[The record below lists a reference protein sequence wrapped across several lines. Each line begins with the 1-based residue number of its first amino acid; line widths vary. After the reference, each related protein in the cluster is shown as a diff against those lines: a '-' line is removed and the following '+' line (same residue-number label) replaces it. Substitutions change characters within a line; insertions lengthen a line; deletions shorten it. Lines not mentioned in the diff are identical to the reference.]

1 MLVRLGVVACLFWL
15 HFAYATTLKIIN
27 IVPFGSSSVKILFNQ
42 EVKKF
47 KEVSLKNFKSYLE
60 LEAILTIPK
69 KHYQFSK
76 QSSITIAQ
84 FSPKLARVVISHAPK
99 MTYEVKILKDKLYV
113 SIVEKKPLVRHQ
125 MAPKPPKH
133 HALKHPTPKPAPKS
147 IKKEAKEKTPIKHAH
162 SKHAH
167 SPLNERSAKKE
178 IPKKEIPKKEI
189 LKKEILK
196 KEILKKEI
204 PKKEILKKEIPKKE
218 ILKKEIPKKEIP
230 KKEILKK
237 EILKKEILK
246 KEILKKEIPKKEILK
261 KEIPKK
267 EILKKEIPK
276 KEIPKKEILK
286 KEIPKKEILKKEILK
301 KEILKKEIPKK
312 EILKKEIPKKEAE
325 NESKNQV
332 FIAEKNDTFIKTK
345 RKKHKKI
352 VLDAGHGGKDCGAM
366 SANLVCEKD
375 IVLEVVKFLHKEL
388 KKRGYSVLLTRDKD
402 IYIDLVG
409 RTELANRK
417 SADLFISV
425 HANSIP
431 KHSTSNAH
439 GIETYFLSTARS
451 ERARKVAEQENK
463 DDVNLMDYFSK
474 SLLLNSLN
482 TQRLIVSNK
491 LAIDVQYGMLQSI
504 RKNYPDVV
512 DGGVREGPFWVLAGA
527 LMPSILIE
535 IGYNSHAIESKRIQS
550 KPYQKILAKG
560 IADGIDSF
568 FSKND

>member
-1 MLVRLGVVACLFWL
+1 MLVRLGVVAYLFWL

-76 QSSITIAQ
+76 QSFITIAQ
-84 FSPKLARVVISHAPK
+84 FSPKLARVVIGYAPK

-113 SIVEKKPLVRHQ
+113 SIMEKKPLIRHQ
-125 MAPKPPKH
+125 MTPKH
-133 HALKHPTPKPAPKS
+133 HALKHTTPKPAPKP
-147 IKKEAKEKTPIKHAH
+147 IKKEAKKTKEKTLTNHAH
-162 SKHAH
+162 SKPTH

-178 IPKKEIPKKEI
+178 IPKKE
-189 LKKEILK
+189 
-196 KEILKKEI
+196 
-204 PKKEILKKEIPKKE
+204 
-218 ILKKEIPKKEIP
+218 
-230 KKEILKK
+230 
-237 EILKKEILK
+237 
-246 KEILKKEIPKKEILK
+246 
-261 KEIPKK
+261 
-267 EILKKEIPK
+267 
-276 KEIPKKEILK
+276 
-286 KEIPKKEILKKEILK
+286 
-301 KEILKKEIPKK
+301 
-312 EILKKEIPKKEAE
+312 AE
-325 NESKNQV
+325 NESKNQI

-402 IYIDLVG
+402 IYIDLVA
-409 RTELANRK
+409 RTELANK
-417 SADLFISV
+417 KGADLFISV

-431 KHSTSNAH
+431 KRSTSNAH

-474 SLLLNSLN
+474 SLFLNSLN

-491 LAIDVQYGMLQSI
+491 LAIDVQYGMLQSV

>member
-1 MLVRLGVVACLFWL
+1 M

-27 IVPFGSSSVKILFNQ
+27 IVPFGSSSVKISFNQ
-42 EVKKF
+42 EIKKF

-113 SIVEKKPLVRHQ
+113 SIVEKKPLTKHQ
-125 MAPKPPKH
+125 MALKPPKH

-147 IKKEAKEKTPIKHAH
+147 IKKEAKEIKEKTPIKHAR
-162 SKHAH
+162 SKHTH
-167 SPLNERSAKKE
+167 SQLNERSA
-178 IPKKEIPKKEI
+178 
-189 LKKEILK
+189 
-196 KEILKKEI
+196 
-204 PKKEILKKEIPKKE
+204 
-218 ILKKEIPKKEIP
+218 
-230 KKEILKK
+230 
-237 EILKKEILK
+237 
-246 KEILKKEIPKKEILK
+246 
-261 KEIPKK
+261 
-267 EILKKEIPK
+267 
-276 KEIPKKEILK
+276 
-286 KEIPKKEILKKEILK
+286 
-301 KEILKKEIPKK
+301 
-312 EILKKEIPKKEAE
+312 KKEIPKKEAE

-332 FIAEKNDTFIKTK
+332 FIAEKNDAFIKPQ

-409 RTELANRK
+409 RTELANKK

-431 KHSTSNAH
+431 KRSTSNAH

-463 DDVNLMDYFSK
+463 DNVNLMDYFSK

>member
-15 HFAYATTLKIIN
+15 HFAYATTLKITN

-47 KEVSLKNFKSYLE
+47 KEVPLKNFKSYLE
-60 LEAILTIPK
+60 LEAVLTIPK

-76 QSSITIAQ
+76 QSFITIAQ
-84 FSPKLARVVISHAPK
+84 FSPKLARVVISYAPK
-99 MTYEVKILKDKLYV
+99 MTYEIKTLKDKLYV
-113 SIVEKKPLVRHQ
+113 SIVEKKPLTRHQ
-125 MAPKPPKH
+125 MTPKPPKH
-133 HALKHPTPKPAPKS
+133 HTLKHQTPKPTPKS
-147 IKKEAKEKTPIKHAH
+147 IKKEAKKSKETKEKTPTKHAR
-162 SKHAH
+162 SKHVH
-167 SPLNERSAKKE
+167 SPLNERNAKKE

-189 LKKEILK
+189 
-196 KEILKKEI
+196 
-204 PKKEILKKEIPKKE
+204 P
-218 ILKKEIPKKEIP
+218 KKEIPKKEIP
-230 KKEILKK
+230 KKEI
-237 EILKKEILK
+237 
-246 KEILKKEIPKKEILK
+246 
-261 KEIPKK
+261 
-267 EILKKEIPK
+267 PK
-276 KEIPKKEILK
+276 KEIP
-286 KEIPKKEILKKEILK
+286 
-301 KEILKKEIPKK
+301 
-312 EILKKEIPKKEAE
+312 KKEIPKKEAE

-402 IYIDLVG
+402 IYIDLVA
-409 RTELANRK
+409 RTELANKK

>member
-1 MLVRLGVVACLFWL
+1 MLVRLGVVACLLWL
-15 HFAYATTLKIIN
+15 HFACATTLKITN
-27 IVPFGSSSVKILFNQ
+27 IVPFGSSSVKVVFNQ

-47 KEVSLKNFKSYLE
+47 KEVPLKNFKSYLE
-60 LEAILTIPK
+60 LEAVLTIPK

-113 SIVEKKPLVRHQ
+113 SIVEKKPLIRHQ
-125 MAPKPPKH
+125 MALKPPKH
-133 HALKHPTPKPAPKS
+133 HALKHTTPKPTPKP
-147 IKKEAKEKTPIKHAH
+147 IKKEAKKSKETKEKTPTKHAR

-167 SPLNERSAKKE
+167 SPLNERST
-178 IPKKEIPKKEI
+178 
-189 LKKEILK
+189 
-196 KEILKKEI
+196 
-204 PKKEILKKEIPKKE
+204 
-218 ILKKEIPKKEIP
+218 
-230 KKEILKK
+230 
-237 EILKKEILK
+237 
-246 KEILKKEIPKKEILK
+246 
-261 KEIPKK
+261 
-267 EILKKEIPK
+267 
-276 KEIPKKEILK
+276 
-286 KEIPKKEILKKEILK
+286 
-301 KEILKKEIPKK
+301 
-312 EILKKEIPKKEAE
+312 KKEIPKKEAE

-431 KHSTSNAH
+431 KRSTSNAH

>member
-1 MLVRLGVVACLFWL
+1 M

-27 IVPFGSSSVKILFNQ
+27 IVPFGSSSVKISFNQ
-42 EVKKF
+42 EIKKF

-113 SIVEKKPLVRHQ
+113 SIVEKKPLIRHQ

-133 HALKHPTPKPAPKS
+133 RTLKHQTPHHVLKHQTPKPTPKP
-147 IKKEAKEKTPIKHAH
+147 IKKEAKKSKETKEKTPIKHAH

-189 LKKEILK
+189 
-196 KEILKKEI
+196 
-204 PKKEILKKEIPKKE
+204 
-218 ILKKEIPKKEIP
+218 
-230 KKEILKK
+230 
-237 EILKKEILK
+237 
-246 KEILKKEIPKKEILK
+246 
-261 KEIPKK
+261 
-267 EILKKEIPK
+267 
-276 KEIPKKEILK
+276 
-286 KEIPKKEILKKEILK
+286 
-301 KEILKKEIPKK
+301 
-312 EILKKEIPKKEAE
+312 PKKEAE

-332 FIAEKNDTFIKTK
+332 FIAEKNDAFIKTK

-402 IYIDLVG
+402 IYIDLVA
-409 RTELANRK
+409 RTELANKK

-431 KHSTSNAH
+431 KRSTSNAH

-463 DDVNLMDYFSK
+463 DNVNLMDYFSK

-535 IGYNSHAIESKRIQS
+535 IGYNSHVIESKRIQS

>member
-1 MLVRLGVVACLFWL
+1 MWL
-15 HFAYATTLKIIN
+15 HFAYATTLKITN
-27 IVPFGSSSVKILFNQ
+27 IVPFGSSSVKIVFNQ

-76 QSSITIAQ
+76 QSFITIAQ
-84 FSPKLARVVISHAPK
+84 FSPKLVRVVISHAPK
-99 MTYEVKILKDKLYV
+99 MTYEIKILKDKLYV

-125 MAPKPPKH
+125 MTPKPPKH
-133 HALKHPTPKPAPKS
+133 TAPKHTTLKPTPKP
-147 IKKEAKEKTPIKHAH
+147 IKKEAKKSKETKEKTPIKHAH
-162 SKHAH
+162 SKHVH

-178 IPKKEIPKKEI
+178 IPKKEIP
-189 LKKEILK
+189 
-196 KEILKKEI
+196 
-204 PKKEILKKEIPKKE
+204 
-218 ILKKEIPKKEIP
+218 
-230 KKEILKK
+230 
-237 EILKKEILK
+237 
-246 KEILKKEIPKKEILK
+246 
-261 KEIPKK
+261 
-267 EILKKEIPK
+267 
-276 KEIPKKEILK
+276 
-286 KEIPKKEILKKEILK
+286 
-301 KEILKKEIPKK
+301 
-312 EILKKEIPKKEAE
+312 KKEIPKKEAE

-402 IYIDLVG
+402 IYIDLVA
-409 RTELANRK
+409 RTELANK
-417 SADLFISV
+417 KGADLFISV

-474 SLLLNSLN
+474 SLFLNSLN

-491 LAIDVQYGMLQSI
+491 LAIDVQYGMLQSV

>member
-27 IVPFGSSSVKILFNQ
+27 IVPFGSSSVKISFNQ
-42 EVKKF
+42 EIKKF

-76 QSSITIAQ
+76 QSFITIAQ

-113 SIVEKKPLVRHQ
+113 SIVEKKPLSRHQ

-147 IKKEAKEKTPIKHAH
+147 IKKEVKEVKEKTPTKHAR
-162 SKHAH
+162 SKLAH
-167 SPLNERSAKKE
+167 SQLNERSA
-178 IPKKEIPKKEI
+178 
-189 LKKEILK
+189 
-196 KEILKKEI
+196 
-204 PKKEILKKEIPKKE
+204 
-218 ILKKEIPKKEIP
+218 
-230 KKEILKK
+230 
-237 EILKKEILK
+237 
-246 KEILKKEIPKKEILK
+246 
-261 KEIPKK
+261 
-267 EILKKEIPK
+267 
-276 KEIPKKEILK
+276 
-286 KEIPKKEILKKEILK
+286 
-301 KEILKKEIPKK
+301 
-312 EILKKEIPKKEAE
+312 KKEIPKKEAE

-332 FIAEKNDTFIKTK
+332 FIAEKNDAFIKTK

-402 IYIDLVG
+402 IYIDLVA
-409 RTELANRK
+409 RTELANKK

-431 KHSTSNAH
+431 KRSTSNAH

-463 DDVNLMDYFSK
+463 DNVNLMDYFSK

-491 LAIDVQYGMLQSI
+491 LAIDVQYGMLQSV

>member
-1 MLVRLGVVACLFWL
+1 MLVKLGVVACLFWL
-15 HFAYATTLKIIN
+15 HYAYATTLKIIN

-113 SIVEKKPLVRHQ
+113 SIVEKKPLNKHKI
-125 MAPKPPKH
+125 APKPPKH
-133 HALKHPTPKPAPKS
+133 HALKHPTPKP
-147 IKKEAKEKTPIKHAH
+147 IKKEVKKSKDTKEKTPT
-162 SKHAH
+162 KHAH

-189 LKKEILK
+189 
-196 KEILKKEI
+196 
-204 PKKEILKKEIPKKE
+204 
-218 ILKKEIPKKEIP
+218 PKKEIP
-230 KKEILKK
+230 
-237 EILKKEILK
+237 
-246 KEILKKEIPKKEILK
+246 
-261 KEIPKK
+261 
-267 EILKKEIPK
+267 
-276 KEIPKKEILK
+276 
-286 KEIPKKEILKKEILK
+286 
-301 KEILKKEIPKK
+301 
-312 EILKKEIPKKEAE
+312 KKEIPKKEAE

-345 RKKHKKI
+345 HKKHKKI

-409 RTELANRK
+409 RTELANKK

-491 LAIDVQYGMLQSI
+491 LAIDVQYGMLQSV

>member
-15 HFAYATTLKIIN
+15 HFAYATTLKITN
-27 IVPFGSSSVKILFNQ
+27 IVPFGSSSVKMVFNQ
-42 EVKKF
+42 EIKKF
-47 KEVSLKNFKSYLE
+47 KEVPLKNFKSYLE
-60 LEAILTIPK
+60 LEAVLTIPK

-76 QSSITIAQ
+76 QSFITIAQ
-84 FSPKLARVVISHAPK
+84 FSPKLARVVIGYAPK
-99 MTYEVKILKDKLYV
+99 MTYEIKIFKDKLYI
-113 SIVEKKPLVRHQ
+113 SIVEKKPLIRHQ
-125 MAPKPPKH
+125 MALKPPKH
-133 HALKHPTPKPAPKS
+133 HALKHTTPKPTPKP
-147 IKKEAKEKTPIKHAH
+147 IKKETKKSKETKEKTPTKHAH
-162 SKHAH
+162 SKHVH
-167 SPLNERSAKKE
+167 SPLNERSA
-178 IPKKEIPKKEI
+178 
-189 LKKEILK
+189 
-196 KEILKKEI
+196 
-204 PKKEILKKEIPKKE
+204 
-218 ILKKEIPKKEIP
+218 
-230 KKEILKK
+230 
-237 EILKKEILK
+237 
-246 KEILKKEIPKKEILK
+246 
-261 KEIPKK
+261 
-267 EILKKEIPK
+267 
-276 KEIPKKEILK
+276 
-286 KEIPKKEILKKEILK
+286 
-301 KEILKKEIPKK
+301 
-312 EILKKEIPKKEAE
+312 KKEIPKKEAE

-402 IYIDLVG
+402 IYIDLVA
-409 RTELANRK
+409 RTELANKK

-491 LAIDVQYGMLQSI
+491 LAIDVQYGMLQSV

>member
-1 MLVRLGVVACLFWL
+1 MRLGVVACLFWL
-15 HFAYATTLKIIN
+15 HFAYATTFKIIN
-27 IVPFGSSSVKILFNQ
+27 IVPFGSSSVKISFNQ
-42 EVKKF
+42 EIKKF

-113 SIVEKKPLVRHQ
+113 SIVEKKPLTRHQ

-147 IKKEAKEKTPIKHAH
+147 IKKEAKEVKEKTPTKHAR
-162 SKHAH
+162 SKHTH
-167 SPLNERSAKKE
+167 SQLNERSAKKE
-178 IPKKEIPKKEI
+178 IPKKE
-189 LKKEILK
+189 
-196 KEILKKEI
+196 
-204 PKKEILKKEIPKKE
+204 
-218 ILKKEIPKKEIP
+218 
-230 KKEILKK
+230 
-237 EILKKEILK
+237 
-246 KEILKKEIPKKEILK
+246 
-261 KEIPKK
+261 
-267 EILKKEIPK
+267 
-276 KEIPKKEILK
+276 
-286 KEIPKKEILKKEILK
+286 
-301 KEILKKEIPKK
+301 
-312 EILKKEIPKKEAE
+312 AE
-325 NESKNQV
+325 NEGKNQV
-332 FIAEKNDTFIKTK
+332 FIAEKNDAFIKTK

-402 IYIDLVG
+402 IYIDLVA
-409 RTELANRK
+409 RTELANKK

-431 KHSTSNAH
+431 KRSTSNAH

-463 DDVNLMDYFSK
+463 DNVNLMDYFSK

-491 LAIDVQYGMLQSI
+491 LAIDVQYGMLQSV

>member
-1 MLVRLGVVACLFWL
+1 M
-15 HFAYATTLKIIN
+15 HFACATTLKIIN
-27 IVPFGSSSVKILFNQ
+27 IVPFGSSSVKISFNQ
-42 EVKKF
+42 EIKKF

-76 QSSITIAQ
+76 QSFITIAQ
-84 FSPKLARVVISHAPK
+84 FSPKLARVVIGYAPK
-99 MTYEVKILKDKLYV
+99 MTYEIKILKNKLYV
-113 SIVEKKPLVRHQ
+113 SIVEKKPLIRHQ
-125 MAPKPPKH
+125 MVLKPPKH
-133 HALKHPTPKPAPKS
+133 HALKHQTPKPAPKP
-147 IKKEAKEKTPIKHAH
+147 IKKEAKEAKEKTPTKHAH
-162 SKHAH
+162 SKLFFSHAH
-167 SPLNERSAKKE
+167 SQLNEKS
-178 IPKKEIPKKEI
+178 I
-189 LKKEILK
+189 
-196 KEILKKEI
+196 
-204 PKKEILKKEIPKKE
+204 
-218 ILKKEIPKKEIP
+218 
-230 KKEILKK
+230 
-237 EILKKEILK
+237 
-246 KEILKKEIPKKEILK
+246 
-261 KEIPKK
+261 
-267 EILKKEIPK
+267 
-276 KEIPKKEILK
+276 
-286 KEIPKKEILKKEILK
+286 
-301 KEILKKEIPKK
+301 
-312 EILKKEIPKKEAE
+312 KKEIPKKEAE
-325 NESKNQV
+325 KESKNQV

-409 RTELANRK
+409 RTELANKK

-474 SLLLNSLN
+474 SLFLNSLN

>member
-15 HFAYATTLKIIN
+15 HFACATTLKITN
-27 IVPFGSSSVKILFNQ
+27 IVPFGSSSVKISFNQ
-42 EVKKF
+42 EIKKL

-84 FSPKLARVVISHAPK
+84 FSPKLARVVISHASK

-113 SIVEKKPLVRHQ
+113 SIVEKKPLTKHQ

-133 HALKHPTPKPAPKS
+133 QTPKHQTPKHAPKS
-147 IKKEAKEKTPIKHAH
+147 IKKEIKEAKEKTPTKHAH
-162 SKHAH
+162 SKRAH
-167 SPLNERSAKKE
+167 SQLNERSAKKE

-189 LKKEILK
+189 
-196 KEILKKEI
+196 
-204 PKKEILKKEIPKKE
+204 P
-218 ILKKEIPKKEIP
+218 
-230 KKEILKK
+230 
-237 EILKKEILK
+237 
-246 KEILKKEIPKKEILK
+246 
-261 KEIPKK
+261 
-267 EILKKEIPK
+267 
-276 KEIPKKEILK
+276 
-286 KEIPKKEILKKEILK
+286 
-301 KEILKKEIPKK
+301 
-312 EILKKEIPKKEAE
+312 KKEIPKKEAE

-332 FIAEKNDTFIKTK
+332 FIAEKNDAFIKPQ

-402 IYIDLVG
+402 IYIDLVA
-409 RTELANRK
+409 RTELANKK

-431 KHSTSNAH
+431 KRSTSNAH

-491 LAIDVQYGMLQSI
+491 LAIDVQYGMLQSV

>member
-27 IVPFGSSSVKILFNQ
+27 IVPFGSSSVKIVFNQ
-42 EVKKF
+42 EIKKF
-47 KEVSLKNFKSYLE
+47 KEVPLKNFKSYLE
-60 LEAILTIPK
+60 LEAVLTIPK

-125 MAPKPPKH
+125 MVPKPPKH
-133 HALKHPTPKPAPKS
+133 HALKHPTPKPTPKP
-147 IKKEAKEKTPIKHAH
+147 IKKEAKEAKEKTPIKHVH
-162 SKHAH
+162 SKHVH
-167 SPLNERSAKKE
+167 PPLNERSAKKE
-178 IPKKEIPKKEI
+178 IP
-189 LKKEILK
+189 
-196 KEILKKEI
+196 
-204 PKKEILKKEIPKKE
+204 
-218 ILKKEIPKKEIP
+218 
-230 KKEILKK
+230 
-237 EILKKEILK
+237 
-246 KEILKKEIPKKEILK
+246 
-261 KEIPKK
+261 
-267 EILKKEIPK
+267 
-276 KEIPKKEILK
+276 
-286 KEIPKKEILKKEILK
+286 
-301 KEILKKEIPKK
+301 
-312 EILKKEIPKKEAE
+312 KKEIPKKEAE

-332 FIAEKNDTFIKTK
+332 FIAEKNDTLIKTK

-409 RTELANRK
+409 RTELANK
-417 SADLFISV
+417 KGADLFISV
-425 HANSIP
+425 HANSVP
-431 KHSTSNAH
+431 KRSTSNAH

>member
-1 MLVRLGVVACLFWL
+1 M
-15 HFAYATTLKIIN
+15 HFACATTLKIIN
-27 IVPFGSSSVKILFNQ
+27 IVPFGSSSVKISFNQ
-42 EVKKF
+42 EIKKF

-84 FSPKLARVVISHAPK
+84 FNPKLARVVISHAPK

-113 SIVEKKPLVRHQ
+113 SIVEKKPLAKHQ

-133 HALKHPTPKPAPKS
+133 RTLKHQTPKPAPKS
-147 IKKEAKEKTPIKHAH
+147 IKKEAKEAKEKTPTNHTH
-162 SKHAH
+162 SKHTH
-167 SPLNERSAKKE
+167 SQLNERSA
-178 IPKKEIPKKEI
+178 
-189 LKKEILK
+189 
-196 KEILKKEI
+196 
-204 PKKEILKKEIPKKE
+204 
-218 ILKKEIPKKEIP
+218 
-230 KKEILKK
+230 
-237 EILKKEILK
+237 
-246 KEILKKEIPKKEILK
+246 
-261 KEIPKK
+261 
-267 EILKKEIPK
+267 
-276 KEIPKKEILK
+276 
-286 KEIPKKEILKKEILK
+286 
-301 KEILKKEIPKK
+301 
-312 EILKKEIPKKEAE
+312 KKEIPKKEAE

-332 FIAEKNDTFIKTK
+332 FIAEKNDAFIKTK

-402 IYIDLVG
+402 IYIDLVA
-409 RTELANRK
+409 RTELANKK

-431 KHSTSNAH
+431 KRSTSNAH

-463 DDVNLMDYFSK
+463 DNVNLMDYFSK

>member
-15 HFAYATTLKIIN
+15 HFSYATTLKIIN

-84 FSPKLARVVISHAPK
+84 FSPKLARVVISHASK
-99 MTYEVKILKDKLYV
+99 MTYEIKILKDKLYV
-113 SIVEKKPLVRHQ
+113 SIVEKKPLTRHQ

-147 IKKEAKEKTPIKHAH
+147 IKKEAKEIKEKTPIKHAR
-162 SKHAH
+162 SKHTH
-167 SPLNERSAKKE
+167 SQLNERSA
-178 IPKKEIPKKEI
+178 
-189 LKKEILK
+189 
-196 KEILKKEI
+196 
-204 PKKEILKKEIPKKE
+204 
-218 ILKKEIPKKEIP
+218 
-230 KKEILKK
+230 
-237 EILKKEILK
+237 
-246 KEILKKEIPKKEILK
+246 
-261 KEIPKK
+261 
-267 EILKKEIPK
+267 
-276 KEIPKKEILK
+276 
-286 KEIPKKEILKKEILK
+286 
-301 KEILKKEIPKK
+301 
-312 EILKKEIPKKEAE
+312 KKEIPKKEAE

-332 FIAEKNDTFIKTK
+332 FIAEKNDAFIKNK

-402 IYIDLVG
+402 IYIDLVA
-409 RTELANRK
+409 RTELANKK

-431 KHSTSNAH
+431 KRSTSNAH

-463 DDVNLMDYFSK
+463 DNVNLMDYFSK

>member
-27 IVPFGSSSVKILFNQ
+27 IVPFGSSSVRISFNQ
-42 EVKKF
+42 EIKKF
-47 KEVSLKNFKSYLE
+47 KEVSLKNFKNYLE

-84 FSPKLARVVISHAPK
+84 FSPRLARVVISHAPN
-99 MTYEVKILKDKLYV
+99 MTYEVKVLKDKLYV
-113 SIVEKKPLVRHQ
+113 SVVEKKPLIRHQ
-125 MAPKPPKH
+125 MAPKTPKH
-133 HALKHPTPKPAPKS
+133 HALKHPTPKPTPKS
-147 IKKEAKEKTPIKHAH
+147 IKKEAKEAKEKTPIKHAH

-189 LKKEILK
+189 
-196 KEILKKEI
+196 
-204 PKKEILKKEIPKKE
+204 PKKEIL
-218 ILKKEIPKKEIP
+218 
-230 KKEILKK
+230 
-237 EILKKEILK
+237 
-246 KEILKKEIPKKEILK
+246 
-261 KEIPKK
+261 
-267 EILKKEIPK
+267 
-276 KEIPKKEILK
+276 
-286 KEIPKKEILKKEILK
+286 
-301 KEILKKEIPKK
+301 
-312 EILKKEIPKKEAE
+312 KKEAE

-332 FIAEKNDTFIKTK
+332 FIAEKNDAFIKTK

-375 IVLEVVKFLHKEL
+375 IVLEVVKFLYKEL

-402 IYIDLVG
+402 IYIDLVA

-431 KHSTSNAH
+431 KRSTSNAH

>member
-15 HFAYATTLKIIN
+15 HYAYATTLKITN
-27 IVPFGSSSVKILFNQ
+27 IVPFGSSSVKMVFNQ

-60 LEAILTIPK
+60 LEAVLTIPK

-76 QSSITIAQ
+76 QSFITIAQ
-84 FSPKLARVVISHAPK
+84 FSPKLARVVIGYAPK

-113 SIVEKKPLVRHQ
+113 SIVEKKPLIRHQ

-133 HALKHPTPKPAPKS
+133 HALKHQTPKPTPKP
-147 IKKEAKEKTPIKHAH
+147 IKKEIKEKTTKHAH

-189 LKKEILK
+189 
-196 KEILKKEI
+196 
-204 PKKEILKKEIPKKE
+204 P
-218 ILKKEIPKKEIP
+218 KKEIPKKEIP
-230 KKEILKK
+230 KKEI
-237 EILKKEILK
+237 
-246 KEILKKEIPKKEILK
+246 P
-261 KEIPKK
+261 
-267 EILKKEIPK
+267 KKEIPK
-276 KEIPKKEILK
+276 KEIPKKEI
-286 KEIPKKEILKKEILK
+286 P
-301 KEILKKEIPKK
+301 
-312 EILKKEIPKKEAE
+312 KKEIPKKEAE
-325 NESKNQV
+325 NESKNQI
-332 FIAEKNDTFIKTK
+332 FIAEKNDTWIKTK

-402 IYIDLVG
+402 IYIDLVA
-409 RTELANRK
+409 RTELANK
-417 SADLFISV
+417 KGADLFISV

-431 KHSTSNAH
+431 KRSTSNAH

-474 SLLLNSLN
+474 SLFLNSLN

-491 LAIDVQYGMLQSI
+491 LAIDVQYGMLQSV

>member
-15 HFAYATTLKIIN
+15 HFAYATTLKITN
-27 IVPFGSSSVKILFNQ
+27 IVPFGSSSVKIVFNQ
-42 EVKKF
+42 EIKKF

-60 LEAILTIPK
+60 LEAVLTIPK

-84 FSPKLARVVISHAPK
+84 FSPKLARVVIVYAPK
-99 MTYEVKILKDKLYV
+99 MTYEIKILKDKLYI
-113 SIVEKKPLVRHQ
+113 SIVEKKPLIRHQ
-125 MAPKPPKH
+125 MVLKPPKH
-133 HALKHPTPKPAPKS
+133 HALKHQTLKPAPKP
-147 IKKEAKEKTPIKHAH
+147 IKKEAKEAKEKTPIKHAH

-189 LKKEILK
+189 
-196 KEILKKEI
+196 
-204 PKKEILKKEIPKKE
+204 
-218 ILKKEIPKKEIP
+218 PKKEIP
-230 KKEILKK
+230 
-237 EILKKEILK
+237 
-246 KEILKKEIPKKEILK
+246 
-261 KEIPKK
+261 
-267 EILKKEIPK
+267 
-276 KEIPKKEILK
+276 
-286 KEIPKKEILKKEILK
+286 
-301 KEILKKEIPKK
+301 
-312 EILKKEIPKKEAE
+312 KKEIPKKEAE

-332 FIAEKNDTFIKTK
+332 FIAEKNDTLIKTK

-402 IYIDLVG
+402 IYIDLVA

-431 KHSTSNAH
+431 KRSTSNAH

-474 SLLLNSLN
+474 SLFLNSLN

-491 LAIDVQYGMLQSI
+491 LAIDVQYGMLQSV

>member
-1 MLVRLGVVACLFWL
+1 M
-15 HFAYATTLKIIN
+15 HFAYATTLKITN
-27 IVPFGSSSVKILFNQ
+27 IVPFGSSSVKISFNQ
-42 EVKKF
+42 EIKKF

-76 QSSITIAQ
+76 QSFITIAQ

-113 SIVEKKPLVRHQ
+113 SIVEKKPLSRHQ

-147 IKKEAKEKTPIKHAH
+147 IKKEAKEVKEKTPTKHAR

-167 SPLNERSAKKE
+167 SQLNERSAKKE
-178 IPKKEIPKKEI
+178 IPKKE
-189 LKKEILK
+189 
-196 KEILKKEI
+196 
-204 PKKEILKKEIPKKE
+204 
-218 ILKKEIPKKEIP
+218 
-230 KKEILKK
+230 
-237 EILKKEILK
+237 
-246 KEILKKEIPKKEILK
+246 
-261 KEIPKK
+261 
-267 EILKKEIPK
+267 
-276 KEIPKKEILK
+276 
-286 KEIPKKEILKKEILK
+286 
-301 KEILKKEIPKK
+301 
-312 EILKKEIPKKEAE
+312 AE
-325 NESKNQV
+325 NEGKNQV
-332 FIAEKNDTFIKTK
+332 FIAEKNDAFIKNK
-345 RKKHKKI
+345 HKKHKKI

-402 IYIDLVG
+402 IYIDLVA
-409 RTELANRK
+409 RTELANKK

-431 KHSTSNAH
+431 KRSTSNAH

-463 DDVNLMDYFSK
+463 DNVNLMDYFSK

-491 LAIDVQYGMLQSI
+491 LAIDVQYGMLQSV

>member
-15 HFAYATTLKIIN
+15 HFACATTLKIIN
-27 IVPFGSSSVKILFNQ
+27 IVPFGSSSVKISFNQ

-84 FSPKLARVVISHAPK
+84 FSPRLARVVISHAPK
-99 MTYEVKILKDKLYV
+99 MTYEVKVLKDKLYV
-113 SIVEKKPLVRHQ
+113 SIVDKKPLTKHQ
-125 MAPKPPKH
+125 MAPNPPKH
-133 HALKHPTPKPAPKS
+133 HVLKHPTPKPTPKS
-147 IKKEAKEKTPIKHAH
+147 IKKEAKEKTPTKHAR

-189 LKKEILK
+189 
-196 KEILKKEI
+196 
-204 PKKEILKKEIPKKE
+204 P
-218 ILKKEIPKKEIP
+218 KKEIPKKEIP
-230 KKEILKK
+230 
-237 EILKKEILK
+237 
-246 KEILKKEIPKKEILK
+246 
-261 KEIPKK
+261 
-267 EILKKEIPK
+267 
-276 KEIPKKEILK
+276 
-286 KEIPKKEILKKEILK
+286 
-301 KEILKKEIPKK
+301 
-312 EILKKEIPKKEAE
+312 KKEIPKKEAE

-332 FIAEKNDTFIKTK
+332 FIAEKNDAFIKTK

-431 KHSTSNAH
+431 KRSTSNAH

>member
-1 MLVRLGVVACLFWL
+1 MLVRLGVVACLLWL
-15 HFAYATTLKIIN
+15 HFAYATTLKITN
-27 IVPFGSSSVKILFNQ
+27 IVPFGSSSVKISFNQ

-60 LEAILTIPK
+60 LEAVLTIPK

-84 FSPKLARVVISHAPK
+84 FSPKLARVVIGYAPK
-99 MTYEVKILKDKLYV
+99 MTYEIKILKDKLYV
-113 SIVEKKPLVRHQ
+113 SIVEKKPLARHQ
-125 MAPKPPKH
+125 MVLKPPKH
-133 HALKHPTPKPAPKS
+133 HALKHTTPKPTPKP
-147 IKKEAKEKTPIKHAH
+147 IKKEAKKSKETKEKTPIKHAH
-162 SKHAH
+162 SKHTH
-167 SPLNERSAKKE
+167 SPLNERSA
-178 IPKKEIPKKEI
+178 
-189 LKKEILK
+189 
-196 KEILKKEI
+196 
-204 PKKEILKKEIPKKE
+204 
-218 ILKKEIPKKEIP
+218 
-230 KKEILKK
+230 
-237 EILKKEILK
+237 
-246 KEILKKEIPKKEILK
+246 
-261 KEIPKK
+261 
-267 EILKKEIPK
+267 
-276 KEIPKKEILK
+276 
-286 KEIPKKEILKKEILK
+286 
-301 KEILKKEIPKK
+301 
-312 EILKKEIPKKEAE
+312 KKEIPKKEAE

-332 FIAEKNDTFIKTK
+332 FIAEKNDTLIKTK

-402 IYIDLVG
+402 IYIDLVA
-409 RTELANRK
+409 RTELANKK

-474 SLLLNSLN
+474 SLFLNSLN

-491 LAIDVQYGMLQSI
+491 LAIDVQYGMLQSV

>member
-15 HFAYATTLKIIN
+15 HFAYATTLKITN
-27 IVPFGSSSVKILFNQ
+27 IVPFGSSSVKMVFNQ
-42 EVKKF
+42 EIKKF
-47 KEVSLKNFKSYLE
+47 KEVPLKNFKSYLE

-76 QSSITIAQ
+76 QSFITIAQ
-84 FSPKLARVVISHAPK
+84 FSPKLARVVIGYAPK
-99 MTYEVKILKDKLYV
+99 MTYEVKILKDKLYI
-113 SIVEKKPLVRHQ
+113 SIVEKKPLARHQ
-125 MAPKPPKH
+125 ITPKPPKH
-133 HALKHPTPKPAPKS
+133 HALKHQTPKPTPKP
-147 IKKEAKEKTPIKHAH
+147 IKKEAKEKTTKHAH

-178 IPKKEIPKKEI
+178 IPKKE
-189 LKKEILK
+189 
-196 KEILKKEI
+196 
-204 PKKEILKKEIPKKE
+204 
-218 ILKKEIPKKEIP
+218 
-230 KKEILKK
+230 
-237 EILKKEILK
+237 
-246 KEILKKEIPKKEILK
+246 
-261 KEIPKK
+261 
-267 EILKKEIPK
+267 
-276 KEIPKKEILK
+276 
-286 KEIPKKEILKKEILK
+286 
-301 KEILKKEIPKK
+301 
-312 EILKKEIPKKEAE
+312 AE
-325 NESKNQV
+325 NESKNQI
-332 FIAEKNDTFIKTK
+332 FIAEKNDTWIKTK

-402 IYIDLVG
+402 IYIDLVA
-409 RTELANRK
+409 RTELANK
-417 SADLFISV
+417 KGADLFISV

-431 KHSTSNAH
+431 KRSTSNAH

-474 SLLLNSLN
+474 SLFLNSLN

-491 LAIDVQYGMLQSI
+491 LAIDVQYGMLQSV

>member
-15 HFAYATTLKIIN
+15 HFAYATTLKITK
-27 IVPFGSSSVKILFNQ
+27 IVPFGSSSVKMVFNQ

-47 KEVSLKNFKSYLE
+47 KEVPLKNFKSYLE

-76 QSSITIAQ
+76 QSFITIAQ
-84 FSPKLARVVISHAPK
+84 FSPKLARVVIGYAPK
-99 MTYEVKILKDKLYV
+99 MTYEIKILKDKLYV
-113 SIVEKKPLVRHQ
+113 SIVEKKPLIRHQ
-125 MAPKPPKH
+125 MVLKPPKH
-133 HALKHPTPKPAPKS
+133 HALKHQVPKPTPKP
-147 IKKEAKEKTPIKHAH
+147 IKKEAKKSQEAKEKTPIKHAR

-167 SPLNERSAKKE
+167 SPLNERST
-178 IPKKEIPKKEI
+178 
-189 LKKEILK
+189 
-196 KEILKKEI
+196 
-204 PKKEILKKEIPKKE
+204 
-218 ILKKEIPKKEIP
+218 
-230 KKEILKK
+230 
-237 EILKKEILK
+237 
-246 KEILKKEIPKKEILK
+246 
-261 KEIPKK
+261 
-267 EILKKEIPK
+267 
-276 KEIPKKEILK
+276 
-286 KEIPKKEILKKEILK
+286 
-301 KEILKKEIPKK
+301 
-312 EILKKEIPKKEAE
+312 KKEIPKKEAE

-402 IYIDLVG
+402 IYIDLVA
-409 RTELANRK
+409 RTELANKK

-474 SLLLNSLN
+474 SLFLNSLN

-491 LAIDVQYGMLQSI
+491 LAIDVQYGMLQSV

>member
-15 HFAYATTLKIIN
+15 HFAYATTLKITN
-27 IVPFGSSSVKILFNQ
+27 IVPFGSSSVKIVFNQ

-47 KEVSLKNFKSYLE
+47 KEVPLKNFKSYLE

-84 FSPKLARVVISHAPK
+84 FSPKLVRVVISYAPK
-99 MTYEVKILKDKLYV
+99 MTYEIKILKNKLYV
-113 SIVEKKPLVRHQ
+113 SIVEKKPLIRHQ
-125 MAPKPPKH
+125 IAPKPPKH
-133 HALKHPTPKPAPKS
+133 HALKHPTPKPAPKP
-147 IKKEAKEKTPIKHAH
+147 IKKETKEAKEKTPIKHAH

-189 LKKEILK
+189 
-196 KEILKKEI
+196 
-204 PKKEILKKEIPKKE
+204 P
-218 ILKKEIPKKEIP
+218 KKEIPKKEIP
-230 KKEILKK
+230 KKEI
-237 EILKKEILK
+237 
-246 KEILKKEIPKKEILK
+246 P
-261 KEIPKK
+261 
-267 EILKKEIPK
+267 KKEIPK
-276 KEIPKKEILK
+276 KEIP
-286 KEIPKKEILKKEILK
+286 
-301 KEILKKEIPKK
+301 
-312 EILKKEIPKKEAE
+312 KKEIPKKEAE

-402 IYIDLVG
+402 IYIDLVA
-409 RTELANRK
+409 RTELANKK

-491 LAIDVQYGMLQSI
+491 LAIDVQYGMLQSV

>member
-42 EVKKF
+42 EIKKF

-113 SIVEKKPLVRHQ
+113 SIVEKKPLSRHQ

-147 IKKEAKEKTPIKHAH
+147 IKKEIKEVKEKTPTKHAR
-162 SKHAH
+162 SKHTH
-167 SPLNERSAKKE
+167 SQWNERNA
-178 IPKKEIPKKEI
+178 
-189 LKKEILK
+189 
-196 KEILKKEI
+196 
-204 PKKEILKKEIPKKE
+204 
-218 ILKKEIPKKEIP
+218 
-230 KKEILKK
+230 
-237 EILKKEILK
+237 
-246 KEILKKEIPKKEILK
+246 
-261 KEIPKK
+261 
-267 EILKKEIPK
+267 
-276 KEIPKKEILK
+276 
-286 KEIPKKEILKKEILK
+286 
-301 KEILKKEIPKK
+301 
-312 EILKKEIPKKEAE
+312 KKEIPKKEAE

-332 FIAEKNDTFIKTK
+332 FIAEKNDAFIKTK
-345 RKKHKKI
+345 HKKHKKI

-402 IYIDLVG
+402 IYIDLVA
-409 RTELANRK
+409 RTELANKK

-431 KHSTSNAH
+431 KRSTSNAH

-463 DDVNLMDYFSK
+463 DNVNLMDYFSK

>member
-1 MLVRLGVVACLFWL
+1 MV
-15 HFAYATTLKIIN
+15 
-27 IVPFGSSSVKILFNQ
+27 FNQ
-42 EVKKF
+42 EIKKF
-47 KEVSLKNFKSYLE
+47 KEVPLKNFKSYLE

-76 QSSITIAQ
+76 QSFITIAQ
-84 FSPKLARVVISHAPK
+84 FSPKLARVVIGYDPK

-113 SIVEKKPLVRHQ
+113 SIMEKKPLIRHQ
-125 MAPKPPKH
+125 MTPKPPKH
-133 HALKHPTPKPAPKS
+133 HALKHQTPKPTPKP
-147 IKKEAKEKTPIKHAH
+147 T
-162 SKHAH
+162 KHAH

-178 IPKKEIPKKEI
+178 IPKKE
-189 LKKEILK
+189 
-196 KEILKKEI
+196 
-204 PKKEILKKEIPKKE
+204 
-218 ILKKEIPKKEIP
+218 
-230 KKEILKK
+230 
-237 EILKKEILK
+237 
-246 KEILKKEIPKKEILK
+246 
-261 KEIPKK
+261 
-267 EILKKEIPK
+267 
-276 KEIPKKEILK
+276 
-286 KEIPKKEILKKEILK
+286 
-301 KEILKKEIPKK
+301 
-312 EILKKEIPKKEAE
+312 AE
-325 NESKNQV
+325 NESKNQI
-332 FIAEKNDTFIKTK
+332 FIAEKNDTWIKTK

-402 IYIDLVG
+402 IYIDLVA
-409 RTELANRK
+409 RTELANKK

-431 KHSTSNAH
+431 KRSTSNAH

-474 SLLLNSLN
+474 SLFLNSLN

-491 LAIDVQYGMLQSI
+491 LAIDVQYGMLQSV

>member
-15 HFAYATTLKIIN
+15 HFAYATTLKITN

-60 LEAILTIPK
+60 LEAVLTIPK
-69 KHYQFSK
+69 KHYQFSR

-84 FSPKLARVVISHAPK
+84 FSPKLARVVIGYAPK
-99 MTYEVKILKDKLYV
+99 MTYEIKILKDKLYV
-113 SIVEKKPLVRHQ
+113 SIVEKKPLIRHQ
-125 MAPKPPKH
+125 MALKPPKH
-133 HALKHPTPKPAPKS
+133 HVLKHQTPKPAPKS
-147 IKKEAKEKTPIKHAH
+147 IKKEAKETKEKTPTKHAH

-167 SPLNERSAKKE
+167 SPLNERSA
-178 IPKKEIPKKEI
+178 
-189 LKKEILK
+189 
-196 KEILKKEI
+196 
-204 PKKEILKKEIPKKE
+204 
-218 ILKKEIPKKEIP
+218 
-230 KKEILKK
+230 
-237 EILKKEILK
+237 
-246 KEILKKEIPKKEILK
+246 
-261 KEIPKK
+261 
-267 EILKKEIPK
+267 
-276 KEIPKKEILK
+276 
-286 KEIPKKEILKKEILK
+286 
-301 KEILKKEIPKK
+301 
-312 EILKKEIPKKEAE
+312 KKEIPKKEAE

-402 IYIDLVG
+402 IYIDLVA
-409 RTELANRK
+409 RTELANKK

-431 KHSTSNAH
+431 KRSTSNAH

-491 LAIDVQYGMLQSI
+491 LAIDVQYGMLQSV

>member
-27 IVPFGSSSVKILFNQ
+27 IVPFGSSSVKISFNQ
-42 EVKKF
+42 EIKKF

-113 SIVEKKPLVRHQ
+113 SIVEKKPLSRHQ

-133 HALKHPTPKPAPKS
+133 RTLKHPTPKPAPKS
-147 IKKEAKEKTPIKHAH
+147 IKKEAKEIKKKTPTKHAH
-162 SKHAH
+162 SKHTH
-167 SPLNERSAKKE
+167 SQLNERSAKKE
-178 IPKKEIPKKEI
+178 IPKKE
-189 LKKEILK
+189 
-196 KEILKKEI
+196 
-204 PKKEILKKEIPKKE
+204 
-218 ILKKEIPKKEIP
+218 
-230 KKEILKK
+230 
-237 EILKKEILK
+237 
-246 KEILKKEIPKKEILK
+246 
-261 KEIPKK
+261 
-267 EILKKEIPK
+267 
-276 KEIPKKEILK
+276 
-286 KEIPKKEILKKEILK
+286 
-301 KEILKKEIPKK
+301 
-312 EILKKEIPKKEAE
+312 AE
-325 NESKNQV
+325 NEDKNQV
-332 FIAEKNDTFIKTK
+332 FIAEKNDTFIKNK

-402 IYIDLVG
+402 IYIDLVA
-409 RTELANRK
+409 RTELANKK

-431 KHSTSNAH
+431 KRSTSNAH

-463 DDVNLMDYFSK
+463 DNVNLMDYFSK

>member
-15 HFAYATTLKIIN
+15 HFAYATTLKITN

-60 LEAILTIPK
+60 LEAVLTIPK

-84 FSPKLARVVISHAPK
+84 FSPKLVRVVIGYAPK
-99 MTYEVKILKDKLYV
+99 MTYEIKILKDKLYV
-113 SIVEKKPLVRHQ
+113 SIVEKKPLIRHQ
-125 MAPKPPKH
+125 MVLKPPKH
-133 HALKHPTPKPAPKS
+133 HALKHPTPKPTPKP
-147 IKKEAKEKTPIKHAH
+147 IKKEAKKSQETKEKTPTKHAH

-178 IPKKEIPKKEI
+178 IPKKE
-189 LKKEILK
+189 
-196 KEILKKEI
+196 
-204 PKKEILKKEIPKKE
+204 
-218 ILKKEIPKKEIP
+218 
-230 KKEILKK
+230 
-237 EILKKEILK
+237 
-246 KEILKKEIPKKEILK
+246 
-261 KEIPKK
+261 
-267 EILKKEIPK
+267 
-276 KEIPKKEILK
+276 
-286 KEIPKKEILKKEILK
+286 
-301 KEILKKEIPKK
+301 
-312 EILKKEIPKKEAE
+312 AE
-325 NESKNQV
+325 NESKNPI

-402 IYIDLVG
+402 IYIDLVA
-409 RTELANRK
+409 RTELANK
-417 SADLFISV
+417 KGADLFISV

-431 KHSTSNAH
+431 KRSTSNAH

-491 LAIDVQYGMLQSI
+491 LAIDVQYGMLQSV

>member
-27 IVPFGSSSVKILFNQ
+27 IVPFGSSSVKISFNQ
-42 EVKKF
+42 EIKKF

-133 HALKHPTPKPAPKS
+133 HALKHQTPKPTPKS
-147 IKKEAKEKTPIKHAH
+147 IKKEAKEAKEKTPTKHAH

-167 SPLNERSAKKE
+167 PPLNERSAKKE
-178 IPKKEIPKKEI
+178 IPKKE
-189 LKKEILK
+189 
-196 KEILKKEI
+196 
-204 PKKEILKKEIPKKE
+204 
-218 ILKKEIPKKEIP
+218 
-230 KKEILKK
+230 
-237 EILKKEILK
+237 
-246 KEILKKEIPKKEILK
+246 
-261 KEIPKK
+261 
-267 EILKKEIPK
+267 
-276 KEIPKKEILK
+276 
-286 KEIPKKEILKKEILK
+286 
-301 KEILKKEIPKK
+301 
-312 EILKKEIPKKEAE
+312 AE
-325 NESKNQV
+325 NEDKNQV
-332 FIAEKNDTFIKTK
+332 FIAEKNDTFIKNK

-431 KHSTSNAH
+431 KRSTSNAH

>member
-27 IVPFGSSSVKILFNQ
+27 IVPFGSSSVKISFNQ
-42 EVKKF
+42 EIKKF

-113 SIVEKKPLVRHQ
+113 SIVEKKPLSRHQ

-147 IKKEAKEKTPIKHAH
+147 IKKEAKEIKEKTPTKHAR
-162 SKHAH
+162 SKHTH
-167 SPLNERSAKKE
+167 SQLNERSA
-178 IPKKEIPKKEI
+178 
-189 LKKEILK
+189 
-196 KEILKKEI
+196 
-204 PKKEILKKEIPKKE
+204 
-218 ILKKEIPKKEIP
+218 
-230 KKEILKK
+230 
-237 EILKKEILK
+237 
-246 KEILKKEIPKKEILK
+246 
-261 KEIPKK
+261 
-267 EILKKEIPK
+267 
-276 KEIPKKEILK
+276 
-286 KEIPKKEILKKEILK
+286 
-301 KEILKKEIPKK
+301 
-312 EILKKEIPKKEAE
+312 KKEIPKKEAE

-332 FIAEKNDTFIKTK
+332 FIAEKNDAFIKTK

-402 IYIDLVG
+402 IYIDLVA
-409 RTELANRK
+409 RTELANKK

-431 KHSTSNAH
+431 KRSTSNAH

-463 DDVNLMDYFSK
+463 DNVNLMDYFSK

-535 IGYNSHAIESKRIQS
+535 IGYNSHVIESKRIQS

>member
-15 HFAYATTLKIIN
+15 HYAYATTLKITN
-27 IVPFGSSSVKILFNQ
+27 IVPFGSSSVKMVFNQ
-42 EVKKF
+42 EIKKF

-76 QSSITIAQ
+76 QSFITIAQ
-84 FSPKLARVVISHAPK
+84 FSPKLVRVVIGYAPK
-99 MTYEVKILKDKLYV
+99 MTYEIKVLKDKLYV
-113 SIVEKKPLVRHQ
+113 SIVEKKPLIRHQ
-125 MAPKPPKH
+125 MALKPPKH
-133 HALKHPTPKPAPKS
+133 HAFKHTTPKPTPKP
-147 IKKEAKEKTPIKHAH
+147 IKKEAKKSKETKEKTLIKHAH

-178 IPKKEIPKKEI
+178 IPKKE
-189 LKKEILK
+189 
-196 KEILKKEI
+196 
-204 PKKEILKKEIPKKE
+204 
-218 ILKKEIPKKEIP
+218 
-230 KKEILKK
+230 
-237 EILKKEILK
+237 
-246 KEILKKEIPKKEILK
+246 
-261 KEIPKK
+261 
-267 EILKKEIPK
+267 
-276 KEIPKKEILK
+276 
-286 KEIPKKEILKKEILK
+286 
-301 KEILKKEIPKK
+301 
-312 EILKKEIPKKEAE
+312 AE
-325 NESKNQV
+325 NKSKNQV

-402 IYIDLVG
+402 IYIDLVA
-409 RTELANRK
+409 RTELANK
-417 SADLFISV
+417 KGADLFISV

-431 KHSTSNAH
+431 KRSTSNAH
-439 GIETYFLSTARS
+439 GVETYFLSTARS

>member
-1 MLVRLGVVACLFWL
+1 MLVRLGVVACLLWL

-60 LEAILTIPK
+60 LEAVLTIPK

-84 FSPKLARVVISHAPK
+84 FSPKLARVVIGYAPK
-99 MTYEVKILKDKLYV
+99 MTYEVKTLKDKLYI
-113 SIVEKKPLVRHQ
+113 SIVEKKPLAKHQ

-133 HALKHPTPKPAPKS
+133 HALKHTTPKPAPKS
-147 IKKEAKEKTPIKHAH
+147 IKKEAKKSKETKEKTPTKHAR
-162 SKHAH
+162 SKHVY
-167 SPLNERSAKKE
+167 SPLNERST
-178 IPKKEIPKKEI
+178 
-189 LKKEILK
+189 
-196 KEILKKEI
+196 
-204 PKKEILKKEIPKKE
+204 
-218 ILKKEIPKKEIP
+218 
-230 KKEILKK
+230 
-237 EILKKEILK
+237 
-246 KEILKKEIPKKEILK
+246 
-261 KEIPKK
+261 
-267 EILKKEIPK
+267 
-276 KEIPKKEILK
+276 
-286 KEIPKKEILKKEILK
+286 
-301 KEILKKEIPKK
+301 
-312 EILKKEIPKKEAE
+312 KKEIPKKEAE

-491 LAIDVQYGMLQSI
+491 LAIDVQYGMLQSV

>member
-1 MLVRLGVVACLFWL
+1 MLVRLGVVACLLWL
-15 HFAYATTLKIIN
+15 HFACATTLKIIN
-27 IVPFGSSSVKILFNQ
+27 IVPFGSSSVKVVFNQ

-47 KEVSLKNFKSYLE
+47 KEVPLKNFKSYLE
-60 LEAILTIPK
+60 LEAVLTIPK

-76 QSSITIAQ
+76 QSFITIAQ
-84 FSPKLARVVISHAPK
+84 FSPKLARVVISYAPK
-99 MTYEVKILKDKLYV
+99 MTYEIKVLKNKLYV
-113 SIVEKKPLVRHQ
+113 SIVEKKPLIRHQ
-125 MAPKPPKH
+125 MVLKPPKH
-133 HALKHPTPKPAPKS
+133 HALKHQTPKPTPKP
-147 IKKEAKEKTPIKHAH
+147 IKKEAKKSKETKEKTPTKHVH

-167 SPLNERSAKKE
+167 SPLNERNA
-178 IPKKEIPKKEI
+178 KKEI

-196 KEILKKEI
+196 KEIL
-204 PKKEILKKEIPKKE
+204 
-218 ILKKEIPKKEIP
+218 
-230 KKEILKK
+230 
-237 EILKKEILK
+237 
-246 KEILKKEIPKKEILK
+246 
-261 KEIPKK
+261 
-267 EILKKEIPK
+267 
-276 KEIPKKEILK
+276 
-286 KEIPKKEILKKEILK
+286 
-301 KEILKKEIPKK
+301 
-312 EILKKEIPKKEAE
+312 KKEAE

-332 FIAEKNDTFIKTK
+332 FIAEKNDAFIKTK

-402 IYIDLVG
+402 IYIDLVA

>member
-1 MLVRLGVVACLFWL
+1 MLVRLGVVACLLWL
-15 HFAYATTLKIIN
+15 HFAYATTLKITN

-47 KEVSLKNFKSYLE
+47 KEVPLKNFKSYLE

-76 QSSITIAQ
+76 QSFITIAQ
-84 FSPKLARVVISHAPK
+84 FSPKLARVVIGYAPK
-99 MTYEVKILKDKLYV
+99 MTYEVKTLKDKLYI
-113 SIVEKKPLVRHQ
+113 SIVEKKPLIRHQ
-125 MAPKPPKH
+125 MVLKPPKH
-133 HALKHPTPKPAPKS
+133 HALKHTTPKPTPKP
-147 IKKEAKEKTPIKHAH
+147 IKKEAKKSKETKEKTPTKHVY

-167 SPLNERSAKKE
+167 SPLNERSA
-178 IPKKEIPKKEI
+178 
-189 LKKEILK
+189 
-196 KEILKKEI
+196 
-204 PKKEILKKEIPKKE
+204 
-218 ILKKEIPKKEIP
+218 
-230 KKEILKK
+230 
-237 EILKKEILK
+237 
-246 KEILKKEIPKKEILK
+246 
-261 KEIPKK
+261 
-267 EILKKEIPK
+267 
-276 KEIPKKEILK
+276 
-286 KEIPKKEILKKEILK
+286 
-301 KEILKKEIPKK
+301 
-312 EILKKEIPKKEAE
+312 KKEIPKKEAE

-332 FIAEKNDTFIKTK
+332 FIAEKNDIFIKTK

-402 IYIDLVG
+402 IYIDLVA

-431 KHSTSNAH
+431 KRSTSNAH

-491 LAIDVQYGMLQSI
+491 LAIDVQYGMLQSV

>member
-27 IVPFGSSSVKILFNQ
+27 IVPFGSSSVKISFNQ
-42 EVKKF
+42 EIKKF

-113 SIVEKKPLVRHQ
+113 SIVEKKPLIRHQ
-125 MAPKPPKH
+125 MAPRPPKH
-133 HALKHPTPKPAPKS
+133 RTLKHQVLKPAPKS

-162 SKHAH
+162 SKHMH
-167 SPLNERSAKKE
+167 PQWNERST
-178 IPKKEIPKKEI
+178 KKEIPKKEI
-189 LKKEILK
+189 L
-196 KEILKKEI
+196 
-204 PKKEILKKEIPKKE
+204 
-218 ILKKEIPKKEIP
+218 
-230 KKEILKK
+230 
-237 EILKKEILK
+237 
-246 KEILKKEIPKKEILK
+246 
-261 KEIPKK
+261 
-267 EILKKEIPK
+267 
-276 KEIPKKEILK
+276 
-286 KEIPKKEILKKEILK
+286 
-301 KEILKKEIPKK
+301 
-312 EILKKEIPKKEAE
+312 KKEAE

-332 FIAEKNDTFIKTK
+332 FIAEKNDAFIKTK

-388 KKRGYSVLLTRDKD
+388 KKRGYNVLLTRDKD
-402 IYIDLVG
+402 IYIDLVA
-409 RTELANRK
+409 RTELANKK

-431 KHSTSNAH
+431 KRSTSNAR

-463 DDVNLMDYFSK
+463 DNVNLMDYFSK

>member
-15 HFAYATTLKIIN
+15 HFACATTLKIIN

-76 QSSITIAQ
+76 QSFITIAQ
-84 FSPKLARVVISHAPK
+84 FSPKLARVVIGYAPK
-99 MTYEVKILKDKLYV
+99 MTYEIKILKDKLYV
-113 SIVEKKPLVRHQ
+113 SIVEKKPLIRHQ
-125 MAPKPPKH
+125 MVLKPPKH
-133 HALKHPTPKPAPKS
+133 HALKHTTPKPTPKP
-147 IKKEAKEKTPIKHAH
+147 IKKEAKKSKEAKEKMPIKHAR

-167 SPLNERSAKKE
+167 SPLNERSV
-178 IPKKEIPKKEI
+178 
-189 LKKEILK
+189 
-196 KEILKKEI
+196 
-204 PKKEILKKEIPKKE
+204 
-218 ILKKEIPKKEIP
+218 

-246 KEILKKEIPKKEILK
+246 KEILKKEIL
-261 KEIPKK
+261 
-267 EILKKEIPK
+267 
-276 KEIPKKEILK
+276 
-286 KEIPKKEILKKEILK
+286 KKEILKKEILK
-301 KEILKKEIPKK
+301 KEIL
-312 EILKKEIPKKEAE
+312 KKEAE

-332 FIAEKNDTFIKTK
+332 FIAEKNDAFSKTK
-345 RKKHKKI
+345 HKKHKKI

-388 KKRGYSVLLTRDKD
+388 KKRDYSVLLTRDKD

>member
-1 MLVRLGVVACLFWL
+1 M

-27 IVPFGSSSVKILFNQ
+27 IVPFGSSSVKISFNQ
-42 EVKKF
+42 EIKKF

-113 SIVEKKPLVRHQ
+113 SIVEKKPLIRHQ

-133 HALKHPTPKPAPKS
+133 QALKHPTPKPTPKS
-147 IKKEAKEKTPIKHAH
+147 IKKEAKEAKEKTPTKHAR

-167 SPLNERSAKKE
+167 PPLNERSAKKE

-189 LKKEILK
+189 
-196 KEILKKEI
+196 
-204 PKKEILKKEIPKKE
+204 P
-218 ILKKEIPKKEIP
+218 KKEIPKKEIP
-230 KKEILKK
+230 KKEI
-237 EILKKEILK
+237 
-246 KEILKKEIPKKEILK
+246 P
-261 KEIPKK
+261 
-267 EILKKEIPK
+267 
-276 KEIPKKEILK
+276 
-286 KEIPKKEILKKEILK
+286 
-301 KEILKKEIPKK
+301 
-312 EILKKEIPKKEAE
+312 KKEIPKKEAE

-332 FIAEKNDTFIKTK
+332 FIAEKNDTFVKTK

-366 SANLVCEKD
+366 STNLVCEKD

-402 IYIDLVG
+402 IYIDLVA
-409 RTELANRK
+409 RTELANKK

-431 KHSTSNAH
+431 KRSTSNAH

-491 LAIDVQYGMLQSI
+491 LAIDVQYGMLQSV

>member
-15 HFAYATTLKIIN
+15 HFACATTLKIIN
-27 IVPFGSSSVKILFNQ
+27 IVPFGSSSVKISFNQ
-42 EVKKF
+42 EIKKF

-113 SIVEKKPLVRHQ
+113 SIVEKKPLILKDKLYVSIVEKKPLILKDKLYVSIVEKKPLILKDKLYVSIVEKKPLILKDKLYVSIVEKKPLTRHQ
-125 MAPKPPKH
+125 MVPKPPKH
-133 HALKHPTPKPAPKS
+133 RTLKHPTPKPAPKS
-147 IKKEAKEKTPIKHAH
+147 IKKEAKEVKEKMPTKHAH
-162 SKHAH
+162 SKHVH
-167 SPLNERSAKKE
+167 SQLNERSAKKE
-178 IPKKEIPKKEI
+178 IPKKE
-189 LKKEILK
+189 
-196 KEILKKEI
+196 
-204 PKKEILKKEIPKKE
+204 
-218 ILKKEIPKKEIP
+218 
-230 KKEILKK
+230 
-237 EILKKEILK
+237 
-246 KEILKKEIPKKEILK
+246 
-261 KEIPKK
+261 
-267 EILKKEIPK
+267 
-276 KEIPKKEILK
+276 
-286 KEIPKKEILKKEILK
+286 
-301 KEILKKEIPKK
+301 
-312 EILKKEIPKKEAE
+312 AE
-325 NESKNQV
+325 NEGKNQV

-402 IYIDLVG
+402 IYIDLVA
-409 RTELANRK
+409 RTELANKK

-431 KHSTSNAH
+431 KRSTSNAH

-463 DDVNLMDYFSK
+463 DNVNLMDYFSK

-482 TQRLIVSNK
+482 TQRLVVSNK

>member
-15 HFAYATTLKIIN
+15 HYAYATTLKITN
-27 IVPFGSSSVKILFNQ
+27 VVPFGSSSVKILFNQ

-47 KEVSLKNFKSYLE
+47 KEVPLKNFKSYLE

-76 QSSITIAQ
+76 QSFITIAQ
-84 FSPKLARVVISHAPK
+84 FSPKLARVVIGYAPK
-99 MTYEVKILKDKLYV
+99 MTYEIKILKDKLYV
-113 SIVEKKPLVRHQ
+113 SIVEKKPLIRHQ
-125 MAPKPPKH
+125 MALKPPKH
-133 HALKHPTPKPAPKS
+133 HALKHTTPKPTPKP
-147 IKKEAKEKTPIKHAH
+147 IKKEAKKSQEAKEKTPIKHAR

-167 SPLNERSAKKE
+167 SPLNERSA
-178 IPKKEIPKKEI
+178 
-189 LKKEILK
+189 
-196 KEILKKEI
+196 
-204 PKKEILKKEIPKKE
+204 
-218 ILKKEIPKKEIP
+218 
-230 KKEILKK
+230 
-237 EILKKEILK
+237 
-246 KEILKKEIPKKEILK
+246 
-261 KEIPKK
+261 
-267 EILKKEIPK
+267 
-276 KEIPKKEILK
+276 
-286 KEIPKKEILKKEILK
+286 
-301 KEILKKEIPKK
+301 
-312 EILKKEIPKKEAE
+312 KKEIPKKEAE

-332 FIAEKNDTFIKTK
+332 FIAEKNDTLIKTK

-402 IYIDLVG
+402 IYIDLVA
-409 RTELANRK
+409 RTELANK
-417 SADLFISV
+417 KGADLFISV

-431 KHSTSNAH
+431 KRSTSNAH